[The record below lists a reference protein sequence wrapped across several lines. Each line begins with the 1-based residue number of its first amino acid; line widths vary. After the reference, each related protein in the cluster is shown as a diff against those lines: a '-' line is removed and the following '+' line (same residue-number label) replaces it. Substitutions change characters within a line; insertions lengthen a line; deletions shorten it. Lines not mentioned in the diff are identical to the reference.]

1 MSIQHRDLANA
12 AKELNLSNRFDSDKL
27 TLISQ
32 LATLIEDLAPPSR
45 NEHDLAAD
53 QREEQIRKLRMEFGF
68 APDDA
73 PVAHLHPLASG
84 LAS

>member
-12 AKELNLSNRFDSDKL
+12 AKQLNMPAGLETGNMA
-27 TLISQ
+27 LISQ
-32 LATLIEDLAPPSR
+32 LANLIEGFAPADLTDSQSAT
-45 NEHDLAAD
+45 NE
-53 QREEQIRKLRMEFGF
+53 REEQIRNMRVEFGF

-73 PVAHLHPLASG
+73 PVAHLHPLATG